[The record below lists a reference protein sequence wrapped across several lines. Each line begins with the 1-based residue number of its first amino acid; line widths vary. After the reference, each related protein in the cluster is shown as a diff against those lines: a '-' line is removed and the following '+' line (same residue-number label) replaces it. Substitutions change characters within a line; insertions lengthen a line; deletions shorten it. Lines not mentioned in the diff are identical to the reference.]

1 MPAAGGTVAMVP
13 ISGAAGLSYVNSQA
27 GRHGATAE
35 ANYRKTGSEIY
46 GKWELPE
53 FAGLARVA
61 SPQAGRSIMR
71 NAQSSVRPA
80 GDEIMLTGPPEQRC
94 CLADLLLQW
103 VPVRR
108 HVAREGGSIF
118 RPHNRFTEVHLIRSG
133 VFKLAMVTWDGREKV
148 LALRF
153 SGEWLGFD
161 GIAEGQHVCDASV
174 VERGEVWSVRYDDL
188 LHACVEHSAL
198 AVAMHRAMSD
208 EMAGDRDA
216 MKCLGTLS
224 ADARVANF
232 LHSWVE
238 ALRRRGSRT
247 DHITLHLT
255 RSEIGNYLGLTLE
268 SVSRA
273 FTRLA
278 REDVIRFSEPTHREV
293 EIRDPAALSR
303 LVQTPSLPAARLVP
317 C

>member
-1 MPAAGGTVAMVP
+1 MLHNV
-13 ISGAAGLSYVNSQA
+13 
-27 GRHGATAE
+27 
-35 ANYRKTGSEIY
+35 
-46 GKWELPE
+46 
-53 FAGLARVA
+53 
-61 SPQAGRSIMR
+61 
-71 NAQSSVRPA
+71 QSSVRFAAEESSP
-80 GDEIMLTGPPEQRC
+80 TGPPPRPRC
-94 CLADLLLQW
+94 VADLLLQF

-108 HVAREGGSIF
+108 HVAREGASIF
-118 RPHNRFTEVHLIRSG
+118 RAHNGLTELHLVRSG
-133 VFKLAMVTWDGREKV
+133 VYKLSMVTWDGREKV

-161 GIAEGQHVCDASV
+161 GIAEGHHLCDATV
-174 VERGEVWSVRYDDL
+174 VERGEIWSVRYDDL
-188 LHACVEHSAL
+188 LRACAQHSAL
-198 AVAMHRAMSD
+198 AVGMHRAMSE
-208 EMAGDRDA
+208 EMSGDRDA

-238 ALRRRGSRT
+238 ALARRGSRT
-247 DHITLHLT
+247 DRITLNLT

-293 EIRDPAALSR
+293 EILDPQALSR
-303 LVQTPSLPAARLVP
+303 AVQRPSLPAAKLVP